1 MRVHDT
7 LLSFQAFL
15 AKVEL
20 TWVVFIGDVQEE
32 YGDEK
37 VKKSHVFG
45 PFWVGGKRETSLG
58 SGIFRQ

>member
-1 MRVHDT
+1 LVRFGYPKMRVHDT

-20 TWVVFIGDVQEE
+20 TWVVFISNVQEE

-45 PFWVGGKRETSLG
+45 PF
-58 SGIFRQ
+58 